1 MKKVGTWILVFG
13 LICLIG
19 PLFGFTA
26 RGMENA
32 GVEGSMTVGLIAT
45 IVGVIIVGVSNDNKP
60 KTHKIGRKMSS
71 PEAIQYHNNNG
82 SEQNISL
89 NKAMIN
95 NIYYENS
102 SGKNKR
108 DEKSKIKRKISDS
121 IKKTIYRL
129 KSEKNK

>member
-1 MKKVGTWILVFG
+1 
-13 LICLIG
+13 
-19 PLFGFTA
+19 
-26 RGMENA
+26 
-32 GVEGSMTVGLIAT
+32 
-45 IVGVIIVGVSNDNKP
+45 
-60 KTHKIGRKMSS
+60 
-71 PEAIQYHNNNG
+71 
-82 SEQNISL
+82 
-89 NKAMIN
+89 MIN